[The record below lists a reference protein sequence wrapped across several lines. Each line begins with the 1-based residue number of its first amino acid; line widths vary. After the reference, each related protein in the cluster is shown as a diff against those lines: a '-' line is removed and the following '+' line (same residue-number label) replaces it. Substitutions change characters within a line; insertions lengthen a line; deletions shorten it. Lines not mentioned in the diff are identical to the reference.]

1 MLKACSR
8 CGRIHPH
15 TLPCPGRPGSEKNSK
30 ERFKYKNPRWNKK
43 ITDAVRFR
51 RTAAWQKKRL
61 EVLERDRYLCKV
73 CLTKKYLCSSPA
85 DNRHLQVHHIVPIEE
100 DAARKL
106 DEDNLISLCPFH
118 HRMAEEGEIPRAE
131 LFALANIPPGKI
143 LNFIA
148 KCGRP
153 TCSPQK
159 TNFSPMG
166 FWSEKDGK

>member
-1 MLKACSR
+1 MLKACPR
-8 CGRIHPH
+8 CGRVHPYGQ
-15 TLPCPGRPGSEKNSK
+15 PCHEGPGRKEKSE
-30 ERFKYKNPRWNKK
+30 ERFSYKPRWNKK

-61 EVLERDRYLCKV
+61 EVLDRDRYLCKV
-73 CLTKKYLCSSPA
+73 CLTKKYLFSSPA

-118 HRMAEEGEIPRAE
+118 HRLAEEGVIPRAE
-131 LFALANIPPGKI
+131 LFALANIPPGEI
-143 LNFIA
+143 LNLVA
-148 KCGRP
+148 KNARP
-153 TCSPQK
+153 TCSPQN

-166 FWSEKDGK
+166 FGSEKDAK

>member
-1 MLKACSR
+1 MLKACPR
-8 CGRIHPH
+8 CGRVHPYGQ
-15 TLPCPGRPGSEKNSK
+15 PCPGGPGRKEKSE
-30 ERFKYKNPRWNKK
+30 ERFSYKRRWNKK

-61 EVLERDRYLCKV
+61 EVLDRDRYLCKV
-73 CLTKKYLCSSPA
+73 CLTKKYLFSSPA

-118 HRMAEEGEIPRAE
+118 HRLAEEGEIPRAE
-131 LFALANIPPGKI
+131 LFALANIPPGEI
-143 LNFIA
+143 LNLVA
-148 KCGRP
+148 KNARP
-153 TCSPQK
+153 TCSPQN

-166 FWSEKDGK
+166 FGSEKDAK